1 MKSMLILGV
10 YISEGREGEVLEL
23 SQINDIKRGELP
35 RDARNVIT
43 VISIIIIIIIV
54 IMPSSSPSLEKFC
67 QPFLQFHIKYRTC
80 KIH

>member
-1 MKSMLILGV
+1 LGV

-43 VISIIIIIIIV
+43 VKRFIIIIIIDVCVFIIVIIIIIII
-54 IMPSSSPSLEKFC
+54 INFICSSSSSSPTSSS
-67 QPFLQFHIKYRTC
+67 
-80 KIH
+80 

>member
-1 MKSMLILGV
+1 MLILGV

-54 IMPSSSPSLEKFC
+54 FCVFIIVITIIIIIINFTCSSSS
-67 QPFLQFHIKYRTC
+67 ISSS
-80 KIH
+80 